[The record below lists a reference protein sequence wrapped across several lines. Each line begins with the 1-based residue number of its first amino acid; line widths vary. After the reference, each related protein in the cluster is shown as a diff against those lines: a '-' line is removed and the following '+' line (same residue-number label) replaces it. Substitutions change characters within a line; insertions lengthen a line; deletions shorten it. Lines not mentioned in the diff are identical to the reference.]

1 MLKEYLESREQEVV
15 TIMMSLFNEEQIM
28 KSYIKSERYE
38 AEQESLKNAAL
49 TMIRL
54 GKITVQDI
62 ESCFPTL
69 SKEIVEEIEQEVCL
83 F

>member
-1 MLKEYLESREQEVV
+1 M
-15 TIMMSLFNEEQIM
+15 IMMSLLNKEQII
-28 KSYIKSERYE
+28 KSYIKSERYDE
-38 AEQESLKNAAL
+38 SQETLKKTAL